1 MARDTGPV
9 SAGFDHSVGLGS
21 GHLEQNARIALFD
34 TNLFDQAES
43 LGEGLRAARQFYTLS
58 LQDVAALTR
67 VRRVYLAAIEDMKF
81 DLLPSRPFAQGYVRA
96 YAQCLDLDEASALAR
111 FRAEV
116 PDEDESFK
124 GPAGIDRQTA
134 PQIRFIAGMVLAVF
148 AAVLVWN
155 IIQRS
160 VQDRSAASVMVPD
173 IEQAAS
179 RLPANMRPAQ
189 LSPASVVAIGAPM
202 PAPAE
207 STLPSA
213 YVTPGLAEATA
224 AGGSVDRAQA
234 NAKAAL
240 AAGGAPVR
248 AIAVSTAGNST
259 FTPKGAVYG
268 AAAQQSIVTLQA
280 NRSASIIIRGANGTV
295 YFARQLA
302 PGEAYRAPMTGGL
315 TLDVSDPTALSVY
328 VNGVQASPL
337 NGAMTPL
344 SRIAG

>member
-1 MARDTGPV
+1 
-9 SAGFDHSVGLGS
+9 
-21 GHLEQNARIALFD
+21 
-34 TNLFDQAES
+34 
-43 LGEGLRAARQFYTLS
+43 
-58 LQDVAALTR
+58 
-67 VRRVYLAAIEDMKF
+67 
-81 DLLPSRPFAQGYVRA
+81 
-96 YAQCLDLDEASALAR
+96 
-111 FRAEV
+111 
-116 PDEDESFK
+116 
-124 GPAGIDRQTA
+124 
-134 PQIRFIAGMVLAVF
+134 
-148 AAVLVWN
+148 
-155 IIQRS
+155 
-160 VQDRSAASVMVPD
+160 MVPD

-240 AAGGAPVR
+240 AAGAAPVR

>member
-1 MARDTGPV
+1 
-9 SAGFDHSVGLGS
+9 
-21 GHLEQNARIALFD
+21 
-34 TNLFDQAES
+34 
-43 LGEGLRAARQFYTLS
+43 
-58 LQDVAALTR
+58 
-67 VRRVYLAAIEDMKF
+67 
-81 DLLPSRPFAQGYVRA
+81 
-96 YAQCLDLDEASALAR
+96 
-111 FRAEV
+111 
-116 PDEDESFK
+116 
-124 GPAGIDRQTA
+124 
-134 PQIRFIAGMVLAVF
+134 
-148 AAVLVWN
+148 
-155 IIQRS
+155 
-160 VQDRSAASVMVPD
+160 
-173 IEQAAS
+173 
-179 RLPANMRPAQ
+179 
-189 LSPASVVAIGAPM
+189 M